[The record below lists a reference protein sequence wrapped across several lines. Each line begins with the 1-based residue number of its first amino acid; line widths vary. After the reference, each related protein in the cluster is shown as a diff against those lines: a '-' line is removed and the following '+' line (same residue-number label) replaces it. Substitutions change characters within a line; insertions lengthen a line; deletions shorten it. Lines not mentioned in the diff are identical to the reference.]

1 MQRTLLQIL
10 RRRLIGAV
18 AVLIGAATL
27 GFFAIH
33 LTPGDPV
40 LLLVGQEGAMSDEAR
55 EQVAARY
62 GLDQP
67 LVVQFFAYV
76 LQVLTFN
83 LGSSFRSGLPVSQMI
98 SERLAPTLELAFAAL
113 ILAFLIAFLVAVFTA
128 NTRGWRKAIGSITEL
143 TAASVPSFWI
153 GILLLIVFSFQLG
166 WFPVFGNEGLRSL
179 VLPAVTLAVPVAALL
194 IQVLRK
200 GLEDAL
206 DQPFVLA
213 ARTRG
218 AHETYVR
225 IAHGLRHALLPAITL
240 GGTIFGGL
248 IGGSVIVES
257 VFNRDGIGRVLLL
270 AIEGRDIPVVVGVLL
285 FAALAFV
292 VVNTI
297 IDIAYVLID
306 PRLRVPA

>member
-1 MQRTLLQIL
+1 MQTTLLQIL

-18 AVLIGAATL
+18 GVLLGAAAL
-27 GFFAIH
+27 GFFAVH

-40 LLLVGQEGAMSDEAR
+40 LLLVGEEGAMSEEQR
-55 EQVAARY
+55 QQVAARY

-67 LVVQFFAYV
+67 LIVQFFAY
-76 LQVLTFN
+76 LWQVLTFN
-83 LGSSFRSGLPVSQMI
+83 LGTSFRSGLPVAEMI
-98 SERLAPTLELAFAAL
+98 TDRLAPTLELALAAL
-113 ILAFLIAFLVAVFTA
+113 LLALLIAFVIALFTA
-128 NTRGWRKAIGSITEL
+128 NSTGWRRALGSVTEL
-143 TAASVPSFWI
+143 TAASVPAFWI

-166 WFPVFGNEGLRSL
+166 WFPVFGNEGLSSL
-179 VLPAVTLAVPVAALL
+179 VLPAVTLAVPISALL

-200 GLEDAL
+200 GLEDTL
-206 DQPFVLA
+206 EQPFVLA

-218 AHETYVR
+218 ARETYVR
-225 IAHGLRHALLPAITL
+225 TAHGLRHALLPTITL

-292 VVNTI
+292 VVNAL
-297 IDIAYVLID
+297 IDFAYVLID